1 MVEDNSSLATQ
12 LQLVKYNMMETER
25 ILNDKV
31 DALEYD
37 IRSLEEKFA
46 RALEVNQKITMANE
60 TWTEENSVHKKTIKN
75 LKKELESTK

>member
-1 MVEDNSSLATQ
+1 
-12 LQLVKYNMMETER
+12 MMETER

-75 LKKELESTK
+75 LKKELESIK